1 MLFSAQTVS
10 MFAGFFAS
18 IIQARWMEPAEM
30 GRFAFCLSIVVVTS
44 LFFEF
49 GVSSAGARVLALA
62 QDAREQRQALGGLA
76 LMTFVISIGF
86 AVFIACA
93 GTAID
98 SVFDK
103 DVRWLLIGTA
113 PLALFLPFQ
122 LFIEQSC
129 HGLNQI
135 RRLSVFQLLMSGTN
149 LLALTVLIAAGRLNA
164 GTALGAYLVGAGVAA
179 VWTLTRM
186 RPSFSGALHYMKLA
200 LRETRGY
207 GFNLYLARISGIASS
222 RADQLAIGYFFAN
235 PAVLGIYAIAQKFSN
250 PIAMMGR
257 SLAVTRF
264 RTFAQLT
271 SVPARINRWNAVA
284 LLGAAIALVLFGPL
298 VLKFV
303 FPKYSS
309 AAALLIPFATM
320 NFFVGLFQPYNI
332 FLASHGR
339 GAELRNIV
347 LIVGVA
353 TIAALIVTV
362 PRFGVSGAAWTG
374 AASMALDYVL
384 HLYYYRKFKRTLVKQ
399 SAEC

>member
-1 MLFSAQTVS
+1 
-10 MFAGFFAS
+10 
-18 IIQARWMEPAEM
+18 
-30 GRFAFCLSIVVVTS
+30 
-44 LFFEF
+44 
-49 GVSSAGARVLALA
+49 
-62 QDAREQRQALGGLA
+62 
-76 LMTFVISIGF
+76 
-86 AVFIACA
+86 
-93 GTAID
+93 
-98 SVFDK
+98 
-103 DVRWLLIGTA
+103 
-113 PLALFLPFQ
+113 
-122 LFIEQSC
+122 
-129 HGLNQI
+129 
-135 RRLSVFQLLMSGTN
+135 
-149 LLALTVLIAAGRLNA
+149 
-164 GTALGAYLVGAGVAA
+164 
-179 VWTLTRM
+179 
-186 RPSFSGALHYMKLA
+186 
-200 LRETRGY
+200 
-207 GFNLYLARISGIASS
+207 
-222 RADQLAIGYFFAN
+222 
-235 PAVLGIYAIAQKFSN
+235 VLGIYAIAQKCSN